1 MTAPRI
7 VTLVEHSAQWAEVA
21 AGEASRLRA
30 ALAGELVAVH
40 HIGSTSIPAIVAKPV
55 IDLVPQVR
63 SLSGL
68 DRLESTVRALGYQ
81 WRGEL
86 GIPGRRYCVL
96 DDPSTGERRVQL
108 HCFATGDPEIERMI
122 AFRDY
127 LRAHPEVAREYE
139 SIKRAARD
147 RHPDDRERYTSAKA
161 PWISAILPRAL
172 EYYRSLRA
180 SATGRA

>member
-1 MTAPRI
+1 M
-7 VTLVEHSAQWAEVA
+7 
-21 AGEASRLRA
+21 
-30 ALAGELVAVH
+30 
-40 HIGSTSIPAIVAKPV
+40 
-55 IDLVPQVR
+55 
-63 SLSGL
+63 
-68 DRLESTVRALGYQ
+68 RALGYQ

-96 DDPSTGERRVQL
+96 DDPSTGVRRVQL

-139 SIKRAARD
+139 SIKRAARA

-161 PWISAILPRAL
+161 PWITEMLPRAL
-172 EYYRSLRA
+172 EYHRSLRA
-180 SATGRA
+180 GTTERG